1 MALEVQ
7 KLDELIRLRAQNL
20 PNWAD
25 DDSSLASTSTAASSP
40 RSETSYNSSFSSN
53 AEWPATSI
61 ESKSAIEKKA
71 GRSNKYSTEDKKHR
85 KKEQNKSAANRY
97 RQKKKA
103 EIGTI
108 LEEEKLLEQEHNK
121 LTTEYTDIEREIK
134 CIKRLLREFYHTK
147 GVQV

>member
-25 DDSSLASTSTAASSP
+25 DDSSLASDSTAASSP
-40 RSETSYNSSFSSN
+40 RSETSFNSSFSSN
-53 AEWPATSI
+53 AEWSPSTI

-71 GRSNKYSTEDKKHR
+71 GRSNKYSTEDKKYR
-85 KKEQNKSAANRY
+85 KKEQNKNAANRY

-103 EIGTI
+103 EIGNI
-108 LEEEKLLEQEHNK
+108 LEIEKSLEQEYNK
-121 LTTEYTDIEREIK
+121 LHTEYTDLGREVK
-134 CIKRLLREFYHTK
+134 YIKRLLREFYNTK
-147 GVQV
+147 GVQF